1 MIGAMSDAA
10 LAAAY
15 AHCHGVVRGHYENFP
30 VASIL
35 LPARLRGAV
44 AAIYAFARRA
54 DDHADEGDLDPD
66 ERLRRLDAEARALDG
81 DPSALPDDPVH
92 LALADAVAR
101 HALPRQLLHD
111 LLTAFRMDVTKRR
124 YADHAELLHYCRHS
138 ANPVGLLLL
147 HLFDQATQVN
157 LTRSDAICTALQLIN
172 LWQDLAQDIT
182 ERDRLYLPRKDW
194 EAAGIDEAQL
204 LACRDSKA
212 LQEVVAVQ
220 LDRAE
225 ALMYEGMPLG
235 GTLPGR
241 LGLEIR
247 LTVEGGLAVLA
258 ACRRRGNS
266 FARPRLPR
274 SGWPA
279 LLWRAL
285 WPTRRWRVSAN
296 A

>member
-1 MIGAMSDAA
+1 MPDAA

-35 LPARLRGAV
+35 LPARMRGAV

-54 DDHADEGDLDPD
+54 DDHADEGDLEPA
-66 ERLRRLDAEARALDG
+66 ERLRRLDLEARALDG
-81 DPSALPDDPVH
+81 DA
-92 LALADAVAR
+92 
-101 HALPRQLLHD
+101 
-111 LLTAFRMDVTKRR
+111 
-124 YADHAELLHYCRHS
+124 ADHAELLHYCRHS
-138 ANPVGLLLL
+138 ANPVGRLLL
-147 HLFDQATQVN
+147 HLFGEATEAN
-157 LTRSDAICTALQLIN
+157 LIRSDAICTSLQLIN

-182 ERDRLYLPRKDW
+182 ERDRLYLPRADW
-194 EAAGIDEAQL
+194 AAVGIDETQL
-204 LACRDSKA
+204 LECRDSTE
-212 LQEVVAVQ
+212 LQEVVALQ

-225 ALMYEGMPLG
+225 ALMHEGMSLG
-235 GTLPGR
+235 GALPGR

-285 WPTRRWRVSAN
+285 LPTRRWSVGRSGDM
-296 A
+296 

>member
-1 MIGAMSDAA
+1 MPEAS

-15 AHCHGVVRGHYENFP
+15 AHCLGVVRGHYENFP
-30 VASIL
+30 VASLL
-35 LPARLRGAV
+35 LPGKLRAPV

-54 DDHADEGDLDPD
+54 DDHADEGDLEPA
-66 ERLRRLDAEARALDG
+66 ERMDLLELEARALDG
-81 DPSALPDDPVH
+81 DPDALPGDPVH
-92 LALADAVAR
+92 LALADAVER

-138 ANPVGLLLL
+138 ANPVGRLLL
-147 HLFDQATQVN
+147 HLFDEASEDN
-157 LTRSDAICTALQLIN
+157 LQRSDAICTA
-172 LWQDLAQDIT
+172 A
-182 ERDRLYLPRKDW
+182 DW
-194 EAAGIDEAQL
+194 EAAGIDESQL
-204 LACRDSKA
+204 LELRDSQA
-212 LQEVVAVQ
+212 LRDVLVVQ

-225 ALMYEGMPLG
+225 ALMREGMPLG
-235 GTLPGR
+235 GALPGR

-258 ACRRRGNS
+258 ACRKRDSS

-274 SGWPA
+274 MTWLG

-285 WPTRRWRVSAN
+285 WPTRRWSAN
-296 A
+296 RPGEM

>member
-1 MIGAMSDAA
+1 MPEAS

-15 AHCHGVVRGHYENFP
+15 AHCLGVVRGHYENFP
-30 VASIL
+30 VASLL
-35 LPARLRGAV
+35 LPGKLRAPV

-54 DDHADEGDLDPD
+54 DDHADEGDLEPA
-66 ERLRRLDAEARALDG
+66 ERMDLLELEARALDG
-81 DPSALPDDPVH
+81 DPDALPGDPVH
-92 LALADAVAR
+92 LALADAVER

-138 ANPVGLLLL
+138 ANPVGRLLL
-147 HLFDQATQVN
+147 HLFDEASEGN
-157 LTRSDAICTALQLIN
+157 LQRSDAICTALQLIN
-172 LWQDLAQDIT
+172 LWQDLAQDIV
-182 ERDRLYLPRKDW
+182 ERDRLYLPRADW
-194 EAAGIDEAQL
+194 EAAGIDESQL
-204 LACRDSKA
+204 LELRDSQA
-212 LQEVVAVQ
+212 LRDVLVVQ

-225 ALMYEGMPLG
+225 ALMREGMPLG
-235 GTLPGR
+235 GALPGR

-258 ACRRRGNS
+258 ACRKRDSS

-274 SGWPA
+274 MTWPG

-285 WPTRRWRVSAN
+285 WPTRRWSADRPGDM
-296 A
+296 

>member
-1 MIGAMSDAA
+1 MPDTG

-15 AHCHGVVRGHYENFP
+15 AHCLGVVRGHYENFP
-30 VASIL
+30 VASLL
-35 LPARLRGAV
+35 LPRRLREPV

-54 DDHADEGDLDPD
+54 DDHADEGDLAPG
-66 ERLRRLDAEARALDG
+66 ERLRRLDLEARALDG
-81 DPSALPDDPVH
+81 DAEALPGDPVH
-92 LALADAVAR
+92 MALADAVER

-111 LLTAFRMDVTKRR
+111 LLTAFRMDVTKTR

-138 ANPVGLLLL
+138 ANPVGRLLL
-147 HLFDQATQVN
+147 HLFEEATEAN
-157 LTRSDAICTALQLIN
+157 LIRSDAICSSLQLIN

-182 ERDRLYLPRKDW
+182 ERDRLYLPRADW
-194 EAAGIDEAQL
+194 AAAGIDEAQL
-204 LACRDSKA
+204 LECRDSTA
-212 LQEVVAVQ
+212 LQEVVSMQ

-225 ALMYEGMPLG
+225 ALMCDGMSLG
-235 GTLPGR
+235 GALPGR

-258 ACRRRGNS
+258 ACRRRDNS

-285 WPTRRWRVSAN
+285 LPTRRWRGIGGISE
-296 A
+296 